1 MKRILFSVILLS
13 ASTLGFI
20 ACNKDAS
27 TSHVN
32 IRMTD
37 APGEWDEVNIDLKEV
52 QLKLNSDSTHWVTL
66 QTNAG
71 IYNLLGL
78 QNGVDS
84 LIAAGTFNTSE
95 TVKEIR
101 LIVGTENSISVNGQT
116 YQLTIPSGAETGL
129 KIKINKRLAASIE
142 NVLIDFDAA
151 LSIRQETDGYKL
163 QPVITVKE

>member
-37 APGEWDEVNIDLKEV
+37 APGEWDQVNIDLKEV

-66 QTNAG
+66 QTNASQLSLVWADAE
-71 IYNLLGL
+71 IIHQVLVNLLKEKMLRVGAAF
-78 QNGVDS
+78 S
-84 LIAAGTFNTSE
+84 LINFFLE
-95 TVKEIR
+95 KCHLLVK
-101 LIVGTENSISVNGQT
+101 
-116 YQLTIPSGAETGL
+116 
-129 KIKINKRLAASIE
+129 
-142 NVLIDFDAA
+142 
-151 LSIRQETDGYKL
+151 
-163 QPVITVKE
+163 